1 MVDRS
6 RQPGRKGIGPSTMK
20 SKKVKKFCNK
30 YVLRIVQKCVDFTD
44 IVSVFK
50 ASNDVILTR
59 YASITNY
66 CGFFTS
72 QNNFFRIKALK
83 EITNPLHL
91 QNLSVLPMQLLEK
104 I

>member
-1 MVDRS
+1 MES
-6 RQPGRKGIGPSTMK
+6 E
-20 SKKVKKFCNK
+20 KVKKFFNK

-66 CGFFTS
+66 CGLFTS

>member
-1 MVDRS
+1 MES
-6 RQPGRKGIGPSTMK
+6 E
-20 SKKVKKFCNK
+20 KVKKFCNK
-30 YVLRIVQKCVDFTD
+30 YVLRIVH
-44 IVSVFK
+44 IVSVFQ